1 MGDEIETRAFP
12 SKMKNAVEPNSPSLQ
27 ISSPLRNRL
36 LTIAPRFNS
45 RNVPETPWN
54 TGIRSNSSASNP
66 SAPGPLAMAVPA
78 TPLLV
83 SAPVG
88 HDTMHSPH
96 EMHVESPIGEFKSNA
111 ISAA

>member
-1 MGDEIETRAFP
+1 METRALP
-12 SKMKNAVEPNSPSLQ
+12 SRIKNAVDPNSPSLQ

-54 TGIRSNSSASNP
+54 TGIFSKSSASKP
-66 SAPGPLAMAVPA
+66 SAPGPVAIAVP
-78 TPLLV
+78 TTLLLV

-96 EMHVESPIGEFKSNA
+96 EIHVESPIGEFKSNA
-111 ISAA
+111 ISAP